1 MSSEFGYSE
10 IGTWLGDL
18 PDGLVT
24 SVGQLSDPDA
34 EFGFVARAETAEV
47 ILLAPDGDG
56 PLIIESTVTFP
67 EDVLSAIR
75 ARPDRF
81 FGEASAVLAS
91 APGFHRLTD
100 GEGDTAA
107 SGWFS
112 AVVLRHHV
120 HPDGASKHA
129 LLTGIVDLL
138 TAASH
143 LRNAGNRLID
153 PAGGA

>member
-1 MSSEFGYSE
+1 MSSGFEYSE

-47 ILLAPDGDG
+47 TLVAPDGDG
-56 PLIIESTVTFP
+56 PLIIESTVEFP
-67 EDVLSAIR
+67 EEVLSTIR

-81 FGEASAVLAS
+81 FREASAILAG
-91 APGFHRLTD
+91 APGFHLLTD
-100 GEGDTAA
+100 GEGNTAA
-107 SGWFS
+107 PGWFS
-112 AVVLRHHV
+112 SVVLRHHIY
-120 HPDGASKHA
+120 PDGASKHA
-129 LLTGIVDLL
+129 ILTGIVDLL
-138 TAASH
+138 TAARH
-143 LRNAGNRLID
+143 LRNAGTRLTN

>member
-1 MSSEFGYSE
+1 MSSGFEYSE

-18 PDGLVT
+18 PDGLVA
-24 SVGQLSDPDA
+24 SVGQLPDPDA

-47 ILLAPDGDG
+47 TVLIQEDG
-56 PLIIESTVTFP
+56 PLAIESTVTFP
-67 EDVLSAIR
+67 EEVLSAIR

-81 FGEASAVLAS
+81 FREASAVLAN

-100 GEGDTAA
+100 GEGNTAA

-112 AVVLRHHV
+112 AVVLCHHV
-120 HPDGASKHA
+120 HPDGANKHA
-129 LLTGIVDLL
+129 VLTGIVDLL
-138 TAASH
+138 TAARH
-143 LRNAGNRLID
+143 LRNAGGRLTD